1 MQREIKQS
9 GLIILLA
16 ASFAQAATFTAN
28 VYTSTASLYTDLI
41 AKTTTAYDAKVS
53 QSQYFPNT
61 ITITISGKK
70 PETGTQALP
79 SFEKMFQQMI
89 ENSTATWVYGWV
101 SGMEEERAADI
112 GLVHEIQGQEYKAG
126 LCGGDRVADLAD
138 TIDERVK
145 IINACAKAYALAVSS
160 ITARGYAIYTT
171 TGGVVGP

>member
-1 MQREIKQS
+1 MQRKIKQS
-9 GLIILLA
+9 GLIVLLA

-28 VYTSTASLYTDLI
+28 VYTTTATLYTDLI
-41 AKTTTAYDAKVS
+41 AKTTTAYESKVS

-70 PETGTQALP
+70 PENQTQALP

-89 ENSTATWVYGWV
+89 ENSTATWVYGWGT
-101 SGMEEERAADI
+101 GMEEERASNVI
-112 GLVHEIQGQEYKAG
+112 LIHEIQGQEYAKG
-126 LCGGDRVADLAD
+126 LCGGDRVSDLAD
-138 TIDERVK
+138 TIEERVK

-160 ITARGYAIYTT
+160 ITARSYAIYTT